1 MVVWHASA
9 ITGGSADTMEEE
21 DLKSGWRRLGGAFST
36 PLTAVLFLPRWGT
49 QQRAVTTAH
58 QGDAAPDQTDD
69 MAAKIMVLPGAA
81 TDALHAVQ
89 SLGDFMIAT
98 SRQPGVEGSHHQ
110 NKAPPT
116 PARERKR
123 RRTKSVTFDGAPK
136 SVCRLQTQ
144 AGTGI
149 NRQFD

>member
-1 MVVWHASA
+1 VWSASGERSA
-9 ITGGSADTMEEE
+9 VTATMTEKRFEGGC
-21 DLKSGWRRLGGAFST
+21 RRLGGAFST

-49 QQRAVTTAH
+49 QQREVTTAH